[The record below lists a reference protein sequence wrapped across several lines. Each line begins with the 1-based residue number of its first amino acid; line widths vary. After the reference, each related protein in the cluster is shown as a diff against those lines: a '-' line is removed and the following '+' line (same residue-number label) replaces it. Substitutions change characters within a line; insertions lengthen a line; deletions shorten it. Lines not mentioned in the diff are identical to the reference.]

1 MICEVLRLSDSN
13 NEKKIPTCAFV
24 ALLLTLLFLSGIFTS
39 FGRFKDEE
47 GAKRHL
53 AMLAALDFNNVVG
66 QFGSIGSLKDGAIGK
81 LAKDFKGI
89 GGRGAREAFLLAL
102 TLAPS
107 IIVAFGV
114 IEVCTN
120 YKGLRAAE
128 VLFTPIVKPILGLP
142 GSATIALVTSLTSSD
157 AAAGITKELYEEKY
171 LDDTQRTIF
180 MVFQF
185 SAPSIIVNFYAI
197 GPALTAAFDS
207 SVPIMLAFG
216 VILVMKFVGAIVFRL
231 FLKFNKGVA

>member
-1 MICEVLRLSDSN
+1 MTEFSS
-13 NEKKIPTCAFV
+13 EKRIPRCAFV
-24 ALLLTLLFLSGIFTS
+24 ALVVTLLFFSGFFNS
-39 FGRFKDEE
+39 FGRFKDVE
-47 GAKRHL
+47 GPKSYL
-53 AMLAALDFNNVVG
+53 SMLAALDFNNVVG
-66 QFGSIGSLKDGAIGK
+66 RFGSIGELKEGGIGK
-81 LAKDFKGI
+81 LAKDFKGL
-89 GGRGAREAFLLAL
+89 GGWGAREAFLLAL

-128 VLFTPIVKPILGLP
+128 VLFTPIIKPILGLP

-157 AAAGITKELYEEKY
+157 AAAGITKELYDEKY

-197 GPALTAAFDS
+197 GPALTAALDT
-207 SVPIMLAFG
+207 SVPIMIAFG
-216 VILVMKFVGAIVFRL
+216 VVLFMKFLGAIAFRL
-231 FLKFNKGVA
+231 FLKFNKGVAC